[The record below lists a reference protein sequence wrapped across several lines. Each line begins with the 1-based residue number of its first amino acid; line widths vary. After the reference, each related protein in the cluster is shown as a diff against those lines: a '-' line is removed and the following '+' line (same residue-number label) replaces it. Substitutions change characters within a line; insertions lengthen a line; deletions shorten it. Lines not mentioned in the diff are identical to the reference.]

1 VWNKRRREE
10 EGTLSRE
17 KIDWFIAAIEDGSVG
32 IVINDGRV
40 LGKTYQSGESPPSYA
55 KSELGKSMRIPWDSY
70 ASRTNWDKDPTT
82 ALPAD
87 EKP

>member
-40 LGKTYQSGESPPSYA
+40 LGKTY
-55 KSELGKSMRIPWDSY
+55 
-70 ASRTNWDKDPTT
+70 
-82 ALPAD
+82 
-87 EKP
+87 